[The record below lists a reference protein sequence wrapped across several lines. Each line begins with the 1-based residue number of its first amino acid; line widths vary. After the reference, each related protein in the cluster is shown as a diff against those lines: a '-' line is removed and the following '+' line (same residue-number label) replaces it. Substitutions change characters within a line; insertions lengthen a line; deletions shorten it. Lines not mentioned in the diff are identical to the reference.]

1 MLDIETSSNGPISC
15 IKLTGDLDIA
25 VVEKFRSS
33 IESISET
40 TAEVH
45 IDVAGLKFLDST
57 GAGSLVQVMNMVMAR
72 DIRIKITRIPKKIY
86 EVLDVLGI
94 PELMGEENFHRQN

>member
-1 MLDIETSSNGPISC
+1 MLDIETSNSGSVGC
-15 IKLTGDLDIA
+15 MKLTGDLDIA

-33 IESISET
+33 IESIPEA
-40 TAEVH
+40 TAELN

-57 GAGSLVQVMNMVMAR
+57 GAGSLVHVMNQVMAR
-72 DIRIKITRIPKKIY
+72 DIRIKIIEIPKKIY

-94 PELMGEENFHRQN
+94 PELMGEENFQRQK